1 MDPMVTIERERGG
14 LDSTRRGARLRYS
27 RSICTP
33 DHFQVIACYTLPAP
47 LYLSKGS
54 FITPSETRGG
64 KEIGCFINR
73 AFPLLFPRRSIFHAI
88 HGATQRRTESPNFF
102 ERAIRQKSG
111 RCPSEYLKGEREN
124 LKITVGPRAARCTR
138 SRIYVGRETFKSVP
152 VFEYRQIT
160 DAAFSRAAAFQTVA
174 FETADLSRYTRS
186 EDKKGFREFG
196 TFEGKIYIYIERK
209 RKREREREPGERV
222 QRGPFNQY
230 HVSRMHRAQ
239 LIMLFNPFA
248 ELLAEK

>member
-1 MDPMVTIERERGG
+1 MMKIGEIRLCAGEHARRTRFAKTDRVSSKFQRRFTNKIGRFGNDGREFRNPRGSFRPNRCRREPSATSFALLKPPPSPIRQTQISRFAQYLKNTSSRLWILWLLSREKEG
-14 LDSTRRGARLRYS
+14 DSTRLDSTRRGARLRYS

-111 RCPSEYLKGEREN
+111 RCPSEYLKG
-124 LKITVGPRAARCTR
+124 GRAR
-138 SRIYVGRETFKSVP
+138 
-152 VFEYRQIT
+152 
-160 DAAFSRAAAFQTVA
+160 
-174 FETADLSRYTRS
+174 
-186 EDKKGFREFG
+186 KG
-196 TFEGKIYIYIERK
+196 ERK
-209 RKREREREPGERV
+209 SENYGGPARRAVHAITNLRREGNV
-222 QRGPFNQY
+222 
-230 HVSRMHRAQ
+230 
-239 LIMLFNPFA
+239 
-248 ELLAEK
+248 

>member
-1 MDPMVTIERERGG
+1 MDPMVTIERERGE

-111 RCPSEYLKGEREN
+111 RCPSEYLKG
-124 LKITVGPRAARCTR
+124 GRAR
-138 SRIYVGRETFKSVP
+138 
-152 VFEYRQIT
+152 
-160 DAAFSRAAAFQTVA
+160 
-174 FETADLSRYTRS
+174 
-186 EDKKGFREFG
+186 KG
-196 TFEGKIYIYIERK
+196 ERK
-209 RKREREREPGERV
+209 SENYGGPARRAVHAITNLRREGNV
-222 QRGPFNQY
+222 
-230 HVSRMHRAQ
+230 
-239 LIMLFNPFA
+239 
-248 ELLAEK
+248 